1 MHVHYIPFPFPRL
14 EEKIPSGE
22 KKPIALGNET
32 SKFLLKHR
40 FTTDMWHQTHSWRS
54 GPFKTAFLYMR
65 ELTLLLPGRM
75 MESCKLVYNVWVC
88 GLLTHKNSYFG
99 AISVKD
105 QNCTV
110 PRLCRQWSFT
120 DGIGPVS
127 DFFAVWTGIL
137 IVQEVNKWKRA
148 LETTEIEVNMKEWGL

>member
-1 MHVHYIPFPFPRL
+1 MHVQYIRFTLPRL

-22 KKPIALGNET
+22 KKPIALGNKT
-32 SKFLLKHR
+32 SKFLLNHR

-54 GPFKTAFLYMR
+54 GPFKTALLHMR
-65 ELTLLLPGRM
+65 ELTLLLPGWM

-88 GLLTHKNSYFG
+88 GLLTHKNGYFG
-99 AISVKD
+99 AISAKD

-110 PRLCRQWSFT
+110 PRLCRKWSFT
-120 DGIGPVS
+120 NGIGSVS

-137 IVQEVNKWKRA
+137 IVEEVNKWKRA
-148 LETTEIEVNMKEWGL
+148 FETTQIEVNMKEWGL

>member
-1 MHVHYIPFPFPRL
+1 MYVHYIPFPFPRL

-22 KKPIALGNET
+22 KKPIALGNKT
-32 SKFLLKHR
+32 SKFLLNHR
-40 FTTDMWHQTHSWRS
+40 FTTDMWHQMHSWRS
-54 GPFKTAFLYMR
+54 GQYKTALLYMR
-65 ELTLLLPGRM
+65 ELTLLLPGWM
-75 MESCKLVYNVWVC
+75 IESCMLVYNVEVC
-88 GLLTHKNSYFG
+88 GLLTHKNGYFG
-99 AISVKD
+99 PISVKD

-110 PRLCRQWSFT
+110 PRLYRQCSFT
-120 DGIGPVS
+120 DGIGSMS

>member
-1 MHVHYIPFPFPRL
+1 MHVHYIPFPLPRL

-22 KKPIALGNET
+22 KKPIALGNKT
-32 SKFLLKHR
+32 SKFLLNHR

-54 GPFKTAFLYMR
+54 GPFKTALLYMGK
-65 ELTLLLPGRM
+65 LPLLLSGWM
-75 MESCKLVYNVWVC
+75 MESCKLVYNVC
-88 GLLTHKNSYFG
+88 THKNGYFG

-110 PRLCRQWSFT
+110 PRLCRKWSFT
-120 DGIGPVS
+120 NGIGSVS

-137 IVQEVNKWKRA
+137 IVEKVNKWKRA